1 MKSRIHLNLFIML
14 QIKHKTRIRTVI
26 DYLNMLPD
34 NLYLPLENIRQI
46 IKSLVP
52 DAEETIRYM
61 IPVYKH
67 KGLLVGYGA
76 AKSRCSFF
84 VMSNEVLKDFE
95 NELKDFE
102 TTDVSIHFTLDKPIP
117 NELITRIVM
126 ARVAENELNV
136 IAKRKSKASSR
147 TKVMH

>member
-1 MKSRIHLNLFIML
+1 MQNSKQNTNIH
-14 QIKHKTRIRTVI
+14 TVI

-34 NLYLPLENIRQI
+34 NLYMPLENIRQI

-52 DAEETIRYM
+52 DVEETIRYM

-76 AKSRCSFF
+76 SKNKCSFF
-84 VMSNEVLKDFE
+84 VMSHAILKDFE
-95 NELKDFE
+95 NEVKDFE
-102 TTDVSIHFTLDKPIP
+102 TTDISIRFTQNNPIP

-126 ARVAENELNV
+126 ARVAENELKV
-136 IAKRKSKASSR
+136 ITKRKSKTISR
-147 TKVMH
+147 RNLVH

>member
-1 MKSRIHLNLFIML
+1 MQN
-14 QIKHKTRIRTVI
+14 IKQNSSIRSVI

-34 NLYLPLENIRQI
+34 NLYMPLENIRQI

-76 AKSRCSFF
+76 SKNKCSFF
-84 VMSNEVLKDFE
+84 VMSQDVLKEFE
-95 NELKDFE
+95 EEVKDFE
-102 TTDVSIHFTLDKPIP
+102 TTNVSIRFTLDKPIP

-126 ARVAENELNV
+126 ARVAENELKV
-136 IAKRKSKASSR
+136 ITKRKSKTISR
-147 TKVMH
+147 RKLVH

>member
-1 MKSRIHLNLFIML
+1 ML
-14 QIKHKTRIRTVI
+14 QLNHKTKINSVT
-26 DYLNMLPD
+26 DYLNLLPD

-76 AKSRCSFF
+76 SKNQCSFF
-84 VMSNEVLKDFE
+84 VMSSTVLKDFKE
-95 NELKDFE
+95 DIKGFE
-102 TTDVSIHFTLDKPIP
+102 TTKASIRFTQEKPIP
-117 NELITRIVM
+117 NDLITRIVM
-126 ARVAENELNV
+126 ARVAENELKV
-136 IAKRKSKASSR
+136 ITRQR
-147 TKVMH
+147 TKALSRLKVLH

>member
-1 MKSRIHLNLFIML
+1 MQNSKQNTNIH
-14 QIKHKTRIRTVI
+14 TVI

-34 NLYLPLENIRQI
+34 NLYMPLENIRQI

-52 DAEETIRYM
+52 DVEETIRYM

-76 AKSRCSFF
+76 SKNKCSFF
-84 VMSNEVLKDFE
+84 VMSHAILKDFE
-95 NELKDFE
+95 NEVKDFE
-102 TTDVSIHFTLDKPIP
+102 TTDISIRFTQNNPIP

-126 ARVAENELNV
+126 ARVAENELKA
-136 IAKRKSKASSR
+136 ITKRKSKTISR
-147 TKVMH
+147 RNLVH

>member
-1 MKSRIHLNLFIML
+1 MQN
-14 QIKHKTRIRTVI
+14 IKQNTSIRSVI

-34 NLYLPLENIRQI
+34 NLYMPLENIRQI

-52 DAEETIRYM
+52 DVEETIRYM

-76 AKSRCSFF
+76 TKNKCSFF
-84 VMSNEVLKDFE
+84 VMSPAVLKDFE
-95 NELKDFE
+95 EEVKDFE
-102 TTDVSIHFTLDKPIP
+102 TTDISIRFTQDKPIP

-126 ARVAENELNV
+126 ARVAENELKV
-136 IAKRKSKASSR
+136 ITKRKSKAISR
-147 TKVMH
+147 RKLVH

>member
-1 MKSRIHLNLFIML
+1 MH
-14 QIKHKTRIRTVI
+14 QIKERTRIRTVI

-52 DAEETIRYM
+52 DVDETIRYM

-76 AKSRCSFF
+76 AKNQCSFF
-84 VMSNEVLKDFE
+84 VMSTAVLKDFE
-95 NELKDFE
+95 EELKDFE
-102 TTDVSIHFTLDKPIP
+102 TTDVSIRFKIDKPIP
-117 NELITRIVM
+117 NDLITRIVM
-126 ARVAENELNV
+126 ARVAENEMKV

-147 TKVMH
+147 IKVMH

>member
-1 MKSRIHLNLFIML
+1 ML
-14 QIKHKTRIRTVI
+14 QIKQTTRIRTVI

-46 IKSLVP
+46 IKFLVP
-52 DAEETIRYM
+52 DVEETIRYM

-76 AKSRCSFF
+76 AKNQCSLF
-84 VMSNEVLKDFE
+84 VMSPAVIKDFE
-95 NELKDFE
+95 EELKEYE
-102 TTDVSIHFTLDKPIP
+102 TTEVSIRFTLDKPIP
-117 NELITRIVM
+117 NELITRIIM
-126 ARVAENELNV
+126 ARVAENEMKV

-147 TKVMH
+147 IKVMH

>member
-1 MKSRIHLNLFIML
+1 MQNSKQNTNIH
-14 QIKHKTRIRTVI
+14 TVI

-34 NLYLPLENIRQI
+34 NLYMPLENIRQI

-52 DAEETIRYM
+52 DVEETIRYM

-76 AKSRCSFF
+76 SKNKCSFF
-84 VMSNEVLKDFE
+84 VMSHAILKDFE
-95 NELKDFE
+95 NEVKDFE
-102 TTDVSIHFTLDKPIP
+102 TTDISIRFTQDNPIP

-126 ARVAENELNV
+126 ARVAENELKV
-136 IAKRKSKASSR
+136 ITKRKSKTISR
-147 TKVMH
+147 RNLVH

>member
-1 MKSRIHLNLFIML
+1 MQNSKQNTNIH
-14 QIKHKTRIRTVI
+14 TVI

-34 NLYLPLENIRQI
+34 NLYMPLENIRQI

-52 DAEETIRYM
+52 DVEETIRYM

-76 AKSRCSFF
+76 SKNKCSFF
-84 VMSNEVLKDFE
+84 VMSHTILKDFE
-95 NELKDFE
+95 NEVKDFE
-102 TTDVSIHFTLDKPIP
+102 TTDISIRFTQNNPIP

-126 ARVAENELNV
+126 ARVAENELKV
-136 IAKRKSKASSR
+136 ITKRKSKTISR
-147 TKVMH
+147 RNLVH

>member
-1 MKSRIHLNLFIML
+1 MQHTKQNAS
-14 QIKHKTRIRTVI
+14 IRTVI

-34 NLYLPLENIRQI
+34 NLYMPLENIRQI

-76 AKSRCSFF
+76 SKNKCSFF
-84 VMSNEVLKDFE
+84 VMSQYVLKEFE
-95 NELKDFE
+95 EEVKDFE
-102 TTDVSIHFTLDKPIP
+102 TTNVSIRFTLDKPIP

-126 ARVAENELNV
+126 ARVAENELKV
-136 IAKRKSKASSR
+136 ITKRKSKAISR
-147 TKVMH
+147 RKLVH

>member
-1 MKSRIHLNLFIML
+1 MH
-14 QIKHKTRIRTVI
+14 QIKERTRIRTVI

-52 DAEETIRYM
+52 DVDETIRYM

-76 AKSRCSFF
+76 AKNKCSFF
-84 VMSNEVLKDFE
+84 VMSTAVLKDFE
-95 NELKDFE
+95 EELKDFE
-102 TTDVSIHFTLDKPIP
+102 TTDVSIRFKIDKPIP
-117 NELITRIVM
+117 NDLITRIVM
-126 ARVAENELNV
+126 ARVAENEMKV

-147 TKVMH
+147 IKVMH

>member
-1 MKSRIHLNLFIML
+1 MQHTKQNTNIH
-14 QIKHKTRIRTVI
+14 TVI

-34 NLYLPLENIRQI
+34 NLYMPLENIRQI

-52 DAEETIRYM
+52 DVEETIRYM

-76 AKSRCSFF
+76 SKNKCSFF
-84 VMSNEVLKDFE
+84 VMSHAILKDFE
-95 NELKDFE
+95 NEVKDFE
-102 TTDVSIHFTLDKPIP
+102 TTDISIRFTQNNPIP

-126 ARVAENELNV
+126 ARVAENELKV
-136 IAKRKSKASSR
+136 ITKRKSKTISR
-147 TKVMH
+147 RNLVH